1 MDHVISLVNVSVMK
15 GTLASIATAVQT
27 ATMGSLTA
35 EVSQDRGAGL
45 ECTELFIT
53 LYFNS

>member
-27 ATMGSLTA
+27 ATMGFLTA

-45 ECTELFIT
+45 EYTELFVT